1 MKNEEDMARV
11 GPQRHKKKI
20 YVEVGQKM
28 VRERGINGVSGG
40 DHLQLAKDRLHLLY
54 F

>member
-1 MKNEEDMARV
+1 MKNKEAMARV
-11 GPQRHKKKI
+11 GPQRNKKKTSG
-20 YVEVGQKM
+20 EVGQKT

-40 DHLQLAKDRLHLLY
+40 DLELAKDGLHLLY

>member
-1 MKNEEDMARV
+1 MNYEEAMARV

-20 YVEVGQKM
+20 YVEVGQKT
-28 VRERGINGVSGG
+28 VRERGICGVSGG
-40 DHLQLAKDRLHLLY
+40 GLLELTKERLHFLY